1 MFFFQFQ
8 ACGYPVYWKG
18 VVFVAAGGEKAES
31 LTFTMFAEFWR
42 RLMNSHH
49 DEASQ
54 FVFVL
59 AKGNSAKRYQLSTRR
74 LYRKVELFW

>member
-1 MFFFQFQ
+1 M
-8 ACGYPVYWKG
+8 
-18 VVFVAAGGEKAES
+18 AAGGEKAES

-59 AKGNSAKRYQLSTRR
+59 AKGNSAKRYQLTIR
-74 LYRKVELFW
+74 LLYQKVDMFLKKINIKTV